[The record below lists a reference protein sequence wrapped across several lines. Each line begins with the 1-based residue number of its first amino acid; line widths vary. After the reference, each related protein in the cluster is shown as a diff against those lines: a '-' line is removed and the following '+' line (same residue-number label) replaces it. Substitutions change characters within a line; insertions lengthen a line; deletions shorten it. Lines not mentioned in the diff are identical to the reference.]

1 MQVFSATYCIF
12 LTINGHF
19 LFLLQKQNDQSD
31 KNLNS
36 TTSKSKRTHTTI
48 NAKQLAVL
56 KNAFTLT
63 PKPTRHIREQL
74 AKETELTLR
83 FIQVSKFLKNSKKQI
98 FLSWLATMKMFAL
111 TWRFELKFLIFFLTK
126 KRFWYFSFYFTAGQK
141 I

>member
-12 LTINGHF
+12 LTNNKWPF
-19 LFLLQKQNDQSD
+19 FVLLQKQNDQSD

-83 FIQVSKFLKNSKKQI
+83 FIQVSIL
-98 FLSWLATMKMFAL
+98 
-111 TWRFELKFLIFFLTK
+111 
-126 KRFWYFSFYFTAGQK
+126 
-141 I
+141 